1 MEEKENEYVKRTQKD
16 YTMSFKMSVVREYEE
31 TDISL
36 GTLSRKYGIQG
47 SYTVR
52 QWINKFGTFDWQN
65 KTLQPMGRTKDQ
77 ELLGLRE
84 KVKVRERKNARLERE
99 LEQKDMKAG
108 FFDLMIDIAEEEC
121 GVEIRKKC
129 PPGQSSDT
137 RK

>member
-1 MEEKENEYVKRTQKD
+1 
-16 YTMSFKMSVVREYEE
+16 
-31 TDISL
+31 
-36 GTLSRKYGIQG
+36 
-47 SYTVR
+47 
-52 QWINKFGTFDWQN
+52 
-65 KTLQPMGRTKDQ
+65 MGRTKDQ